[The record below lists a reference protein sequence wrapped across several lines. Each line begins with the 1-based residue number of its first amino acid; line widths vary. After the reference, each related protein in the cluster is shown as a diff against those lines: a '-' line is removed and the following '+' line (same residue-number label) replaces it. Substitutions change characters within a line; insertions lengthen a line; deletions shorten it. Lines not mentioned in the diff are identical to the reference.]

1 MSILLIRHGQTS
13 ENKNH
18 VVQPADV
25 SLSAL
30 GLRQAELLAARLR
43 SQGITQILCS
53 DLPRAKETASQIAT
67 QAQCEVTLTEL
78 LRERNFGALRGKTY
92 AEIGFDFFAND
103 YSPPQGESWQEFELR
118 VAQAWQL
125 IVASAAKTAGNIVIV
140 THGLVC
146 RSIVNN
152 YLWNEDQVVIPD
164 RWDNTSLTE
173 FSKTAPFK
181 MLLLN
186 STEHLDIGNTG
197 YERGAAV

>member
-92 AEIGFDFFAND
+92 AEIGFDFFAEN
-103 YSPPQGESWQEFELR
+103 YSPPEGESWQEFELR
-118 VAQAWQL
+118 VAQAWQS
-125 IVASAAKTAGNIVIV
+125 IVALAATTSGRLAVV

-146 RSIVNN
+146 RAIVNN
-152 YLWNEDQVVIPD
+152 HLCNEQYEVIPD

-173 FSKTAPFK
+173 FAKTAPYK
-181 MLLLN
+181 LMQLN
-186 STEHLDIGNTG
+186 DTEHLQAINSLSENG
-197 YERGAAV
+197 GAV